1 MFKVAVQVA
10 VLGYAV
16 AVGGGTMA
24 VQVALARRKWLC
36 TGMHWLWRVAVQVAC
51 KVAVQVAPGVA
62 ANNGCASCQPARG
75 PKHLARID
83 LID

>member
-10 VLGYAV
+10 VLVYAV

-36 TGMHWLWRVAVQVAC
+36 TSMHWLWRVAVQVAC
-51 KVAVQVAPGVA
+51 RVAVQVGNDPIK
-62 ANNGCASCQPARG
+62 STLQT
-75 PKHLARID
+75 KQHLFIYAET
-83 LID
+83 

>member
-10 VLGYAV
+10 VLVYAV

-36 TGMHWLWRVAVQVAC
+36 TSMHWLWRVAVQVAC
-51 KVAVQVAPGVA
+51 RVAVQVACRVA
-62 ANNGCASCQPARG
+62 VQVGNDPIKSTLQT
-75 PKHLARID
+75 KQHLFIYAET
-83 LID
+83 